1 MSDEN
6 TQDTTASAD
15 KAPQETGQD
24 SAQATVDTAQTATD
38 SVANESTIATDAVL
52 TAAAS
57 LGDTVVADIGVAGST
72 ELVGSTEPAVVTEP
86 GGPAVIIEPTIG
98 RMVWLRPD
106 AALIAARGI
115 NMLDSDPETAQPLSA
130 QIVYVHDSYTVNLAG
145 YDQYGYPFTATRVT
159 LLTGNELTRPE
170 GTYAE
175 WMGYQLSQATK
186 AAA

>member
-1 MSDEN
+1 MSDEA
-6 TQDTTASAD
+6 TQNSTQNEAE
-15 KAPQETGQD
+15 AP
-24 SAQATVDTAQTATD
+24 VDTAQTAIQTVATTSDILTD
-38 SVANESTIATDAVL
+38 VAIVS
-52 TAAAS
+52 AAS
-57 LGDTVVADIGVAGST
+57 LGDTVVADTGVTGST
-72 ELVGSTEPAVVTEP
+72 ELVGSTEAAVVTEP

-115 NMLDSDPETAQPLSA
+115 NMVDSDPETAQPLSA

-175 WMGYQLSQATK
+175 WMGYQLAQATK
-186 AAA
+186 IAA